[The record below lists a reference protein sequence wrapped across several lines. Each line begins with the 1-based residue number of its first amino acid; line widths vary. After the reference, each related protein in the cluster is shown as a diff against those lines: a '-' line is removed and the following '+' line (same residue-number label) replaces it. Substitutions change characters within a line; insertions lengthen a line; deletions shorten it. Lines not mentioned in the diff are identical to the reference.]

1 MRSILLII
9 FTVIVLL
16 LTACTGEADPDHT
29 DGSDKADASIEQDVL
44 EDAVPDT
51 VQVDNNEANLVNDDA
66 DNSKAEV
73 AEPGEYDLPEGWI
86 YYSNFDDD
94 NAIYRIR
101 TDGSERTKLNDDQ
114 S

>member
-29 DGSDKADASIEQDVL
+29 DGSDKADASIEQDGL

-51 VQVDNNEANLVNDDA
+51 V
-66 DNSKAEV
+66 
-73 AEPGEYDLPEGWI
+73 
-86 YYSNFDDD
+86 
-94 NAIYRIR
+94 
-101 TDGSERTKLNDDQ
+101 
-114 S
+114 